1 MIPTAGRDQ
10 DRDRD
15 REGNRTGDRAQLMLV
30 GAVAIAIVFLGLVVV
45 FNTVLFTAS
54 SSPTEPLESAEEAR
68 AFDQQVR
75 NDTRMILHEVSRDS
89 GESECTLFSD
99 FCDYARENLTEY
111 ALMMS
116 TSRANTGPVYA
127 SIRVVDV
134 DGTLNNLGAC
144 SSVPDAS
151 LKLCAELEV
160 VYVTNEFEYRNT
172 MVVAVED

>member
-1 MIPTAGRDQ
+1 MTPTVP
-10 DRDRD
+10 DRA
-15 REGNRTGDRAQLMLV
+15 GDRAQLMLV
-30 GAVAIAIVFLGLVVV
+30 GAVAIAVVFLGLVVV

-75 NDTRMILHEVSRDS
+75 NDTRMILNRVSHES
-89 GESECTLFSD
+89 GDSECTLLEN
-99 FCDYARENLTEY
+99 FCAYARENLTDY

-127 SIRVVDV
+127 SVRVVDV
-134 DGTLNNLGAC
+134 DGVLNTTGAC
-144 SSVPDAS
+144 SIVSDPS

-160 VYVTNEFEYRNT
+160 SYVTGEFEYHNT
-172 MVVAVED
+172 IVVAVRD